1 MPTPTSKLLTI
12 LVVFVTAQAVLYSPP
27 AAATDGSGWKILLE
41 MRKQLIALREQLD
54 TAREGV
60 RLYRDVKE
68 MSEKREKGFDVVD
81 NPIFKEYVVD
91 VGLDGNGSILGT
103 ANAVADIDYLIEDID
118 RQIANTEG
126 ADRAVYER
134 QREILVTQRNLQ
146 RLKRASK
153 RDFEESIKN
162 NSERDSSNKTAGA
175 TTGMFNI
182 MLLQWEKDQ
191 QRETNQINGIK
202 MKNDMTKGMANAY
215 QTLGEDTITVEG
227 NQRER

>member
-1 MPTPTSKLLTI
+1 MV
-12 LVVFVTAQAVLYSPP
+12 LVVFLAAQAALYAPP

-60 RLYRDVKE
+60 RLYRDIKQ
-68 MSEKREKGFDVVD
+68 MSEKREKGFDVVN
-81 NPIFKEYVVD
+81 NPLFKEYVLD
-91 VGLDGNGSILGT
+91 IGLDGEGSILGT

-118 RQIANTEG
+118 HKIARTEG

-153 RDFEESIKN
+153 REFDEAVKDN
-162 NSERDSSNKTAGA
+162 PERESSNKTAGA
-175 TTGMFNI
+175 TTGMFNL
-182 MLLQWEKDQ
+182 MLLQREKDQ
-191 QRETNQINGIK
+191 QQEANNINGIK
-202 MKNDMTKGMANAY
+202 MKNDMTRSMANAY
-215 QTLGEDTITVEG
+215 QKLGEDTLSAEG
-227 NQRER
+227 KEH